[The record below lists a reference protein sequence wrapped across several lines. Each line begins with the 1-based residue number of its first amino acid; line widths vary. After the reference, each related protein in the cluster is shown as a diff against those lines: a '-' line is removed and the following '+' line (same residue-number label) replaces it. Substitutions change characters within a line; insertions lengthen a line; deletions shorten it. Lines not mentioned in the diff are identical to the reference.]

1 MKRNYIVSIT
11 AAFTLLGIA
20 CRQQGRH
27 AAPAHAAMEHSYSVD
42 SSLLPLL
49 QPVNEQVLAQIG
61 TVQPVQQ
68 HDTIIKEIQGAV
80 TYDTRSE
87 TSIASRVAGRIEKL
101 YITYNYQPVK
111 KGQLLMQ
118 VYSPELVA
126 AQRELLF
133 IRETGDN
140 AALLNSARQRLL
152 LLGMTGAQIARVL
165 SSRQPVYKIPVYS
178 NANGYIIDK
187 TSAVQVVAIPPA
199 PPAAG
204 DMNGMSGTATPP
216 PAAAQNGNTV
226 AAPMLLREGQ
236 YVNAGETIFTIYKA
250 DKLVAEFALEPA
262 TAAYIRKGR
271 PLTLQSSSGDE
282 KAITATVGLIQPSFR
297 NGENFTLVRAYLQ
310 GQPFNAGTLLKARI
324 PVMEKAAWWLPEAA
338 VVQLG
343 TRAVVFRK
351 EGAVYRPVAIATGM
365 KAGGRVQVPD
375 SIAGWQVARNAW
387 YLVDSESFIKT
398 ATTKQP

>member
-140 AALLNSARQRLL
+140 AALLNSAKQRLL